1 MNNNTHHH
9 SSPRSTGSKRA
20 QVKNACVNCQ
30 KACKK
35 CDDQR
40 PCGRCVKYGIEDT
53 CVNSQRKERK
63 RKDASSASESASER
77 SSSPLSMI
85 SSRSSRLRQR
95 ESLRSSARNIR
106 SFPKELLQSLRDEED
121 HDNDHDHDE
130 YEHQSFH
137 YFQHQQQQQQQF
149 QKRATVLQPTEEFK
163 ALAQLCSELHTILLA
178 TAHQPHL
185 PRIPLNQSYPMPL
198 PVQHFHQQPLYFS
211 APVAV
216 LSETEQARTFMN
228 RTPPEDD
235 HLMGLPSPAKSDNS
249 LDKF

>member
-1 MNNNTHHH
+1 MNNNTHFH
-9 SSPRSTGSKRA
+9 SSPRSTGAKRK

-53 CVNSQRKERK
+53 CINSQRKERK

-77 SSSPLSMI
+77 SSSPLSMM
-85 SSRSSRLRQR
+85 SSRSARLRQR

-106 SFPKELLQSLRDEED
+106 SFPKELLQSLQDEED
-121 HDNDHDHDE
+121 HDHDHEHDNH
-130 YEHQSFH
+130 EHQSFH
-137 YFQHQQQQQQQF
+137 SFHQQQ
-149 QKRATVLQPTEEFK
+149 RAAVALQPTEDFK
-163 ALAQLCSELHTILLA
+163 ALAQLCSELHTIFLA
-178 TAHQPHL
+178 AAQQPQL

-198 PVQHFHQQPLYFS
+198 PAMHFHHQQQQPLYFS
-211 APVAV
+211 SPVAV
-216 LSETEQARTFMN
+216 STFGSESERSFLN

-235 HLMGLPSPAKSDNS
+235 HLMGMPSPAKSNDS
-249 LDKF
+249 LGKF